1 MDITKYYGNPDEKPL
16 DNIVD
21 DGGFAA
27 IFRTIGC
34 IGDSLSSGEF
44 ETYDEEGIKG
54 YHDFYEYSWGQFMA
68 RTLGNKVYNFS
79 RGGMSAKWF
88 CDSFSADCGVYKYE
102 NLCQAYIIA
111 LGVNDLT
118 GGCEIGDIE
127 KISVSERCDPK
138 DESIMAY
145 YSAIVR
151 TIKSKQPDAKFFFM
165 TIPYNNTLPAE
176 RIAREDE
183 LAEAIRKFADK
194 TKNCYVLDFRKY
206 APVHDQKFN
215 DTFKLGHMTATGYL
229 LMSKMIMSYID
240 WIIRNNPDDFAQ
252 VGFIGTPYK
261 YRKDLI

>member
-102 NLCQAYIIA
+102 NLCQA
-111 LGVNDLT
+111 
-118 GGCEIGDIE
+118 
-127 KISVSERCDPK
+127 
-138 DESIMAY
+138 
-145 YSAIVR
+145 
-151 TIKSKQPDAKFFFM
+151 
-165 TIPYNNTLPAE
+165 
-176 RIAREDE
+176 
-183 LAEAIRKFADK
+183 
-194 TKNCYVLDFRKY
+194 
-206 APVHDQKFN
+206 
-215 DTFKLGHMTATGYL
+215 
-229 LMSKMIMSYID
+229 
-240 WIIRNNPDDFAQ
+240 
-252 VGFIGTPYK
+252 
-261 YRKDLI
+261 